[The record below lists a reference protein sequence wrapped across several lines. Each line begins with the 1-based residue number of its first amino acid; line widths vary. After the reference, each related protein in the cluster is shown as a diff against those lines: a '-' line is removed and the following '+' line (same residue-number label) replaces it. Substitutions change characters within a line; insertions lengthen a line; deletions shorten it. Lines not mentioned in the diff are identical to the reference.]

1 MFSYWQKN
9 YFAAP
14 FDVAVIGAG
23 INGLLSAAFLK
34 KNHPALRVAVFE
46 KGILPDGAT
55 MRNAGFACF
64 GSMTELMEDAEQN
77 GMEPV
82 LQLLKSR
89 YEGLKLLRSWC
100 GDAAI
105 GYEACGGYEFFGPD
119 ESDTLARVKE
129 AMPGWNRDI
138 KAFCGL
144 DTTFADNTVKA
155 ADMELGACLGLIGNA
170 YEGAVNSAMLIRTL
184 WHKAMLL
191 GVEVY
196 TNFELEQYEATGSGF
211 NLRFANTHRVQGRRL
226 LFCTNGYISKLPGI
240 SGLSPARGQVLV
252 TEPIPGLKLKGTFH
266 HHFGYNYFREID
278 GRVLLG
284 GGRFL
289 DREGETSSEH
299 QLSEKIQDYLEGLL
313 GSVILPGRNLR
324 IETRWAGIMAVGES
338 KSPIVKKLEEN
349 LYFAG
354 RMGGMGVALGAHSA
368 SEAAELI
375 AESL

>member
-14 FDVAVIGAG
+14 SDVTVIGAG
-23 INGLLSAAFLK
+23 INGLLAASFLK
-34 KNHPALRVAVFE
+34 KNDPSLRVAVFE

-55 MRNAGFACF
+55 LRNAGFACF
-64 GSMTELMEDAEQN
+64 GSVTELMEDAEQN
-77 GMEPV
+77 GLEPV
-82 LQLLKSR
+82 LKLLKSR
-89 YEGLKLLRSWC
+89 YDGLRILREWC

-105 GYEACGGYEFFGPD
+105 GYEACGGFEFFARD
-119 ESDTLARVKE
+119 EKETLEKVKE
-129 AMPGWNRDI
+129 AIPRWNRDI
-138 KAFCGL
+138 EDYCGL
-144 DTTFADNTVKA
+144 RNTFADSTPKA
-155 ADMELGACLGLIGNA
+155 ADMELGACLGLIENP

-184 WHKAMLL
+184 WQKAVSL

-196 TNFELEQYEATGSGF
+196 TNFELDQYETTGSGF
-211 NLRFANTHRVQGRRL
+211 MLRFVNGHKVPTRRL
-226 LFCTNGYISKLPGI
+226 LFCTNGYLRYLPG
-240 SGLSPARGQVLV
+240 LSDLRPARGQVLV

-278 GRVLLG
+278 GRILLG

-289 DREGETSSEH
+289 DKEGETDAGH
-299 QLSEKIQDYLEGLL
+299 LLNEKIQDYLEGLL
-313 GSVILPGRNLR
+313 GSMILPGRDIR
-324 IETRWAGIMAVGES
+324 IDMRWAGIMAVGES

-368 SEAAELI
+368 TEITALI
-375 AESL
+375 KESL